1 MFLLIYLLDLA
12 YKTHKTVNRLVRE
25 SCGVRTSKGGINLN
39 IELEKHK
46 LYQIATRNIK
56 MSVDQRIAISE

>member
-12 YKTHKTVNRLVRE
+12 YKTHKTATFE
-25 SCGVRTSKGGINLN
+25 SCGVRTSKGGINLY

-56 MSVDQRIAISE
+56 MSLDKRIAGFQVT